1 MLVFC
6 TQVKPEGRIV
16 SKKIRPA
23 AWAASMFGR
32 DVAAMLME
40 AIPSAIQAAVGR
52 QMDGHHAVRL
62 TSRHAFGG
70 GWPAR
75 YEELLNHLGEV
86 PGAQAVRPLGKS
98 YRIAVINNVAVLP
111 VEYAKDLATA
121 YDSPRALKKINKT
134 TLELARLFGP
144 KPDHDQPV
152 FEGMESE
159 ADDHATDL
167 LRGLEPDGIVIIY
180 YAAHERQGLL
190 NIGWGQISVS
200 QTGTASWVSSQAL
213 PVPSADPIPGL
224 RLVSQPSISTASA
237 RFDQAELASPALR
250 ARTAAEQATVSPIAE
265 RSDHQ
270 QRSDAQN

>member
-6 TQVKPEGRIV
+6 TQVKSKGTIV

-32 DVAAMLME
+32 DVAAMLVE
-40 AIPSAIQAAVGR
+40 AIPSAIRAAVAR
-52 QMDGHHAVRL
+52 QMDGHQAVHL

-75 YEELLNHLGEV
+75 YEELVKHLGEV

-98 YRIAVINNVAVLP
+98 YHIVVINNVAVLP

-121 YDSPRALKKINKT
+121 HDSPRALRKINKT

-152 FEGMESE
+152 IEGMEPE
-159 ADDHATDL
+159 EDDHTTDL

-180 YAAHERQGLL
+180 YAAHERRGLL

-200 QTGTASWVSSQAL
+200 QTGTPSWVSSQPL
-213 PVPSADPIPGL
+213 LVPTADPIPGL
-224 RLVSQPSISTASA
+224 RLVTQPSIPSAPA
-237 RFDQAELASPALR
+237 RFDQAELARPALR
-250 ARTAAEQATVSPIAE
+250 VRTAAEQATVSPIAE
-265 RSDHQ
+265 RSDQQ
-270 QRSDAQN
+270 QRSDAQT